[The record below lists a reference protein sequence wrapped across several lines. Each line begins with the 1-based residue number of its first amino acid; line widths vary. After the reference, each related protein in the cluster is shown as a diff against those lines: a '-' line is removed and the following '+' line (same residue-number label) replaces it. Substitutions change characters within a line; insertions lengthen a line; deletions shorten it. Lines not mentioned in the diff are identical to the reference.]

1 MLFISIVLC
10 ILEEDRIIVVYEL
23 EVVIW
28 NLMYRFKFMIIL
40 LEKFVWFLW
49 ES

>member
-1 MLFISIVLC
+1 MLFISSVLC